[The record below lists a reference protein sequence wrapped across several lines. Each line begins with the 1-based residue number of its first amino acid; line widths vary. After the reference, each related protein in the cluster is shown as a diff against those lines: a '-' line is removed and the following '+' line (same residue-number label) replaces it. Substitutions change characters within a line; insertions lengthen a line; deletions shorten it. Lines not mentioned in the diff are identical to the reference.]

1 MALLE
6 VSDIEVF
13 YGAIPAL
20 RGLSLSIDKGERV
33 ALLGANG
40 AGKTT
45 TLRAISGLL
54 GPRSGSILFD
64 GEPIGGMPA
73 HRVVGCGVS
82 HVPEGRELF
91 PTLTVEENLRYG
103 FWPRHREKHL
113 YAESL
118 DRAFTYFPRL
128 KERRGQAAGTL
139 SGGEQQMLVIARGL
153 MSGPRLLMVD
163 ELSLGLA
170 PIIVAQLFDIIEQ
183 VNREGTAVVIVE
195 QFVDMALAHTDRAY
209 VLAKGAV
216 TLEGPSSELA
226 QSPDVIASYLG
237 GAAAEEPV
245 AAMNGNG
252 SRDGHAAFRP

>member
-54 GPRSGSILFD
+54 GPRSGSIVFD
-64 GEPIGGMPA
+64 GEPIGGLAA
-73 HRVVGCGVS
+73 HRVVGHGIS

-113 YAESL
+113 YRESL
-118 DRAFTYFPRL
+118 DRVFTYFPRL

-209 VLAKGAV
+209 VLAKGGV

-237 GAAAEEPV
+237 GAATEEPP
-245 AAMNGNG
+245 ASTNGNG
-252 SRDGHAAFRP
+252 SRDKHAAFRP